1 MLRLID
7 CVTNCLFVQ
16 LVAGSGATEESD
28 EKDNAPAGPGGV
40 VEIDVAKGSTEGIP
54 GPITRLFVLANRG
67 IANLIQDLIL
77 VTKNRIASLFSRR
90 TQNAIYTVER
100 NHCFVLLVILT
111 ENLNAEIQLTNI
123 YLTLFV
129 SLMLCNFA

>member
-90 TQNAIYTVER
+90 T
-100 NHCFVLLVILT
+100 
-111 ENLNAEIQLTNI
+111 
-123 YLTLFV
+123 
-129 SLMLCNFA
+129 